1 MATKVDYDELKK
13 LYVTEHK
20 SYRELSR
27 MFPIVSFSTI
37 AERGRKEDWDGSRRI
52 FEASIARRSYEGI
65 ADAVAHEQSQIRS
78 ESVLVARAYV
88 RKFAVALAEDKVQ
101 MNSKDAIE
109 FIRLLADVLAPAK
122 ISETKDGPTI
132 LEGKAVRD
140 DGFLRRVVELARG
153 GIAPAGGAG
162 PGLLVSPPGTRSN

>member
-1 MATKVDYDELKK
+1 
-13 LYVTEHK
+13 
-20 SYRELSR
+20 
-27 MFPIVSFSTI
+27 VSFSTI

-153 GIAPAGGAG
+153 GSLPPEVVGQVYWSASGNSPELTYSPMASTSSACAPRRT
-162 PGLLVSPPGTRSN
+162 TRR